1 MKDFVTV
8 FPFSFSQTLN
18 MIRTV
23 TILAATTLTL
33 GLIEKKSKILQI
45 TPLLVSGTPRQCYS
59 CGYKKVNN
67 ATETQARRYIKGE
80 SKVNSL
86 NSGDR

>member
-1 MKDFVTV
+1 MTV
-8 FPFSFSQTLN
+8 FPFSFSQTFN

-33 GLIEKKSKILQI
+33 GLIEEKSKILQM

-67 ATETQARRYIKGE
+67 ATETQARRYIKE
-80 SKVNSL
+80 RAK
-86 NSGDR
+86 